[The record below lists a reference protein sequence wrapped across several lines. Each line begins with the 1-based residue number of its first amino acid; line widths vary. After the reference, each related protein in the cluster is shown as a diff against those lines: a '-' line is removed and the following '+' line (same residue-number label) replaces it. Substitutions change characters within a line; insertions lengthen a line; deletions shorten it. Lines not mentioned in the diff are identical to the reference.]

1 MKNISIIIPVYN
13 NTQYLKECLD
23 SIFNQT
29 EKPDE
34 IVLVDDGSD
43 IQHAEYIDSLADGN
57 EIIKVFHKE
66 NGGQLSSR
74 MYGIERAEGEW
85 VAFVDSDDCVDVRM
99 IESLRNEIDKE
110 PTIDC
115 IIFSYRRFVDN
126 SFLPGEVNQDN
137 AKIIISDKRELY
149 RRVFLD
155 ESYNSMCRKICRK
168 ELFTEN
174 LEQYYEGRFAE
185 DLVQSIDVY
194 KNAEKIM
201 FKNLPLYEYRDNAD
215 SITNT
220 VRKKRYQLNT
230 SPYERV
236 YSLLLSEK
244 VFSEDDW
251 MDYRIFSRTV
261 LVNQLKRLVISETSF
276 VDAHAQINQVRTTDY
291 CSFMLGKTT
300 GTISPANRILFFL
313 FKYGFDLFLYWIGR
327 IRRLFP

>member
-85 VAFVDSDDCVDVRM
+85 VAFVDSDDRVDVRM

-126 SFLPGEVNQDN
+126 SFLPGEV
-137 AKIIISDKRELY
+137 KRSFLHIFRHIEL
-149 RRVFLD
+149 
-155 ESYNSMCRKICRK
+155 
-168 ELFTEN
+168 
-174 LEQYYEGRFAE
+174 
-185 DLVQSIDVY
+185 
-194 KNAEKIM
+194 
-201 FKNLPLYEYRDNAD
+201 
-215 SITNT
+215 
-220 VRKKRYQLNT
+220 
-230 SPYERV
+230 
-236 YSLLLSEK
+236 
-244 VFSEDDW
+244 
-251 MDYRIFSRTV
+251 
-261 LVNQLKRLVISETSF
+261 
-276 VDAHAQINQVRTTDY
+276 
-291 CSFMLGKTT
+291 
-300 GTISPANRILFFL
+300 
-313 FKYGFDLFLYWIGR
+313 
-327 IRRLFP
+327 